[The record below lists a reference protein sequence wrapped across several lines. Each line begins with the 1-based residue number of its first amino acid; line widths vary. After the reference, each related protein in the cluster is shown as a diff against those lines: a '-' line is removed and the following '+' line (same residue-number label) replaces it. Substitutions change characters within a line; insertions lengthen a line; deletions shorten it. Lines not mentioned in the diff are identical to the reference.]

1 MKSDK
6 NILIAFLLN
15 AVFCVLEFFGG
26 LYTGSVAIISDSV
39 HDLGDALGI
48 GLAYFFEKKS
58 KKQPDKTY
66 TFGYARFSLMGGFIT
81 TAILLAGSVVVVY
94 NAVVKILNPTDI
106 KHNGMIIFAI
116 VGVIVNFLAA
126 YFTKEGDSVNQ
137 RAVNLHM
144 LEDVLGWAVVLVGA
158 VIIKFTGFVIIDPI
172 MSICV
177 AVFIFVNALGNL
189 KSVVDIFLLKS
200 PKNVDDVANEL
211 LKIEGVEDVHHIH
224 LWDID
229 EGVTHATMHVVT
241 NADSSEIKHKIK
253 HKLEHIGI
261 SHTTV
266 ELEKSGERCHSVC
279 CKVGHSHSH
288 HHHHHHHHH

>member
-1 MKSDK
+1 MKSDGK
-6 NILIAFLLN
+6 ILVAFLLN

-48 GLAYFFEKKS
+48 GLSYFFEKKS
-58 KKQPDKTY
+58 KKQPDKKY
-66 TFGYARFSLMGGFIT
+66 TFGYARFSLLGGFIT
-81 TAILLAGSVVVVY
+81 TVILLTGSVLVVY
-94 NAVVKILNPTDI
+94 NAVVKILNPADI
-106 KHNGMIIFAI
+106 DHNGMIIFAI

-144 LEDVLGWAVVLVGA
+144 LEDVLGWVVVLVGA
-158 VIIKFTGFVIIDPI
+158 LVIKFTGFVIIDPI

-177 AVFIFVNALGNL
+177 AVFIFVNALKNL
-189 KSVVDIFLLKS
+189 KTVIDIFLLKA
-200 PKNVDDVANEL
+200 PKCVDDVKNEL
-211 LKIEGVEDVHHIH
+211 LKIDGVLDAHHIH

-241 NADSSEIKHKIK
+241 NAEHSEIKHKIK
-253 HKLEHIGI
+253 HQLEHIGI
-261 SHTTV
+261 CHTTI
-266 ELEKSGERCHSVC
+266 ELENEGEHCHSVC
-279 CKVGHSHSH
+279 CEVH